1 MIFKFKQF
9 NVKQAQSAMKIGTD
23 GVLLG
28 AWTPIENPKSI
39 LDIGAGTGLL
49 SLMLAQR
56 SDAPMIDA
64 VEIDE
69 KAYIECTE
77 NFEES
82 QWGDRLFCYH
92 ASFQEFA
99 LEIDEVYDLIISNP
113 PFYTADYKT
122 TEKARNTARFTDT
135 LSFSELLEGVSQL
148 LSDEGVFSVILPYS
162 ETEGFIALASGYGF
176 FPQKITHTRG
186 NATAELKRSMLLLS
200 RKELSSYPID
210 VLIIEKERGVY
221 TEAYKSLTKDFYL
234 NLGNEVG

>member
-1 MIFKFKQF
+1 MNQEIFTALQNKLKVGNRRGVHLNAIPAASRYKFDIARLSAIFKSLPERF
-9 NVKQAQSAMKIGTD
+9 
-23 GVLLG
+23 
-28 AWTPIENPKSI
+28 I
-39 LDIGAGTGLL
+39 LDLL
-49 SLMLAQR
+49 TLRNLNFSF
-56 SDAPMIDA
+56 SIHDTESTD
-64 VEIDE
+64 
-69 KAYIECTE
+69 IECTE

-122 TEKARNTARFTDT
+122 AEKARNTARFTDT

-162 ETEGFIALASGYGF
+162 ETEGFIALASGYGL

-210 VLIIEKERGVY
+210 VLLLRR
-221 TEAYKSLTKDFYL
+221 
-234 NLGNEVG
+234 NVGFIQRRTNRSQRIFI

>member
-1 MIFKFKQF
+1 MHGELRREP
-9 NVKQAQSAMKIGTD
+9 MGRPL
-23 GVLLG
+23 VLL
-28 AWTPIENPKSI
+28 
-39 LDIGAGTGLL
+39 
-49 SLMLAQR
+49 
-56 SDAPMIDA
+56 
-64 VEIDE
+64 
-69 KAYIECTE
+69 
-77 NFEES
+77 
-82 QWGDRLFCYH
+82 
-92 ASFQEFA
+92 
-99 LEIDEVYDLIISNP
+99 DEVYDLIISNP

-148 LSDEGVFSVILPYS
+148 LTDEGVFSVILPYS
-162 ETEGFIALASGYGF
+162 ETEGFIALASGYGL

>member
-1 MIFKFKQF
+1 MKGSDNLGGKSKENMMFKFKQF

-56 SDAPMIDA
+56 SDAP
-64 VEIDE
+64 
-69 KAYIECTE
+69 
-77 NFEES
+77 
-82 QWGDRLFCYH
+82 
-92 ASFQEFA
+92 
-99 LEIDEVYDLIISNP
+99 
-113 PFYTADYKT
+113 FYTADYKT
-122 TEKARNTARFTDT
+122 AEKARNTARFTDT

-148 LSDEGVFSVILPYS
+148 LTDEGVFSVILPYS
-162 ETEGFIALASGYGF
+162 ETEGFIALASGYGL

>member
-9 NVKQAQSAMKIGTD
+9 SVKQAQSAMKIGTD

-28 AWTPIENPKSI
+28 AWTPFENPKSI

-56 SDAPMIDA
+56 SDAPVIDA

-122 TEKARNTARFTDT
+122 AEKARNTARFTDT

-162 ETEGFIALASGYGF
+162 ETEGFIALASGYGL
-176 FPQKITHTRG
+176 FPQKVTHTRG
-186 NATAELKRSMLLLS
+186 NATAELKRSMLLLG

-210 VLIIEKERGVY
+210 VLIIEKERKVY

-234 NLGNEVG
+234 NLGNRN